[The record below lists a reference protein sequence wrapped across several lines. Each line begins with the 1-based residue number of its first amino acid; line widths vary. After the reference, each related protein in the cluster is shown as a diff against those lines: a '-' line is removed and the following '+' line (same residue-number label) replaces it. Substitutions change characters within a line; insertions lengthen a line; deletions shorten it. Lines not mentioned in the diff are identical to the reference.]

1 MRPVRVQLRS
11 VDVTAPIPLDHYR
24 SPFSVSINVMLLGNL
39 TYSVEH
45 TYDNVFSPGF
55 DVASAQ
61 WLSPTA
67 LASKGASA
75 EGSYTAPVVAVR
87 LNVTAYV
94 SGSATMTVIQAGN
107 PGR

>member
-1 MRPVRVQLRS
+1 
-11 VDVTAPIPLDHYR
+11 
-24 SPFSVSINVMLLGNL
+24 VSINVVVFGSL

-45 TYDNVFSPGF
+45 TYDDVFSPGF

-61 WLSPTA
+61 WIAPTA
-67 LASKGASA
+67 LALKTQSA

-87 LNVTAYV
+87 LNITAYT
-94 SGSATMTVIQAGN
+94 SGSAAMTVIQAGN

>member
-1 MRPVRVQLRS
+1 
-11 VDVTAPIPLDHYR
+11 
-24 SPFSVSINVMLLGNL
+24 MLLGNL